1 MKDTG
6 EYNATFSDLFEK
18 IEKSRKE
25 QPSAGTKFRL
35 MGLAADIME
44 MVDMM
49 QHEVLDV
56 VSREAVLEADADIDY
71 TELSE
76 RLLMLEL
83 PESGS
88 EDAIVCEQTRLVN
101 EALGMLSS
109 VLLQIADQ
117 LERRHKDEEYARLY
131 EAEKRRYMNSG
142 TARRSRQTFEQWK
155 EFENSGNP
163 ALESVEDYRMEKLLK
178 MFEKGV
184 LASRVE
190 HIQRAKRYPGEVDFD
205 QLDDDHKM
213 KHTAHRYYAA
223 LRKLVDFKDG
233 CLVVDPVRVGRHF
246 YTSRHEENAKAN
258 RTSFLKYMHKVELA
272 QEEYRRLLSTPNEA
286 EEVCPLPDVLA
297 TEEAMEIREKL
308 REAGWVNE
316 DWQPADLSGSERG
329 LVARAVCERLEINE
343 VWQVFGQL
351 WGEKPETLRG
361 YFNKALGQRKTLL
374 FQDKL
379 KKILG

>member
-6 EYNATFSDLFEK
+6 EYKAMFSGLLGK
-18 IEKSRKE
+18 IDNCRKE
-25 QPSAGTKFRL
+25 QLSAGTKFRL
-35 MGLAADIME
+35 MGLGADIME
-44 MVDMM
+44 VVDMM

-56 VSREAVLEADADIDY
+56 VGHEAVLEADADIDY

-76 RLLMLEL
+76 QLLTLEL
-83 PESGS
+83 PECGN
-88 EDAIVCEQTRLVN
+88 EDEVVREQKGLVN
-101 EALGMLSS
+101 EALGMLSD
-109 VLLQIADQ
+109 VLTQIADQ
-117 LERRHKDEEYARLY
+117 LERRHKDEEYVRLY

-155 EFENSGNP
+155 ESENSGNP
-163 ALESVEDYRMEKLLK
+163 TLEGVEDYRMEKLLK

-272 QEEYRRLLSTPNEA
+272 QEEYRRLLSAPK
-286 EEVCPLPDVLA
+286 EVELVNPLPDVLA
-297 TEEAMEIREKL
+297 TEEAMEIWEIAQ
-308 REAGWVNE
+308 EEGWV
-316 DWQPADLSGSERG
+316 DAKLQPVGLSRTDAA
-329 LVARAVCERLEINE
+329 LLAARIAKVLGIEGWVPFE
-343 VWQVFGQL
+343 QL
-351 WGEKPETLRG
+351 WHRQNMRSD
-361 YFNKALGQRKTLL
+361 YCKTQYNQKTEA
-374 FQDKL
+374 FE
-379 KKILG
+379 KILKQKIK

>member
-1 MKDTG
+1 MKDTS
-6 EYNATFSDLFEK
+6 EYIKLFSNLHGK
-18 IEKSRKE
+18 IDACRTEP
-25 QPSAGTKFRL
+25 PSAGTKFRL

-44 MVDMM
+44 MVDML

-56 VSREAVLEADADIDY
+56 VSHEAVLEADADIDY

-76 RLLMLEL
+76 QLLMLEL
-83 PESGS
+83 PECGS
-88 EDAIVCEQTRLVN
+88 EDEVVREQKRLVN

-109 VLLQIADQ
+109 VLAQIADQ
-117 LERRHKDEEYARLY
+117 LERRHKDEEYVRLY
-131 EAEKRRYMNSG
+131 EAERRRYMSSG

-163 ALESVEDYRMEKLLK
+163 TLESVEDYRMEKLLK

-190 HIQRAKRYPGEVDFD
+190 HIQRAKRYPGEIDFE

-213 KHTAHRYYAA
+213 KQTAHRYYAA

-233 CLVVDPVRVGRHF
+233 CLVIDPVRVGRHF
-246 YTSRHEENAKAN
+246 YNFRHEENAKNN

-272 QEEYRRLLSTPNEA
+272 QDEYRRLLNTPKEA
-286 EEVCPLPDVLA
+286 EKASNLPDVLA
-297 TEEAMEIREKL
+297 TEEAMEIRGKL
-308 REAGWVNE
+308 HEAGLIDE
-316 DWQPADLSGSERG
+316 DWQPGDLSGSERG

-343 VWQVFGQL
+343 VWQVFGLL
-351 WGEKPETLRG
+351 WDEKPETLRG

>member
-1 MKDTG
+1 MKDTC
-6 EYNATFSDLFEK
+6 EYNKIFSDLHGK
-18 IEKSRKE
+18 IDSCRTE

-35 MGLAADIME
+35 MGLAEDIME
-44 MVDMM
+44 LVDMM

-71 TELSE
+71 AELSE
-76 RLLMLEL
+76 QLLMLEL
-83 PESGS
+83 PECGS
-88 EDAIVCEQTRLVN
+88 EDAVVREQKRLVN

-109 VLLQIADQ
+109 VLAQIADQ
-117 LERRHKDEEYARLY
+117 LERRHKAEEYVRLY
-131 EAEKRRYMNSG
+131 EAERRRYMSSG

-163 ALESVEDYRMEKLLK
+163 TLESVEDYRMEKLLK

-213 KHTAHRYYAA
+213 KSSAHRYYAA

-233 CLVVDPVRVGRHF
+233 CLVIDPVRVGRHF
-246 YTSRHEENAKAN
+246 YNSRHEENAKNN

-272 QEEYRRLLSTPNEA
+272 QEEYRRLQKAPKEA
-286 EEVCPLPDVLA
+286 EKASILPEVLA
-297 TEEAMEIREKL
+297 TEKAMAYWQQLQESGFVDKDCQLLSETTRKQAMYIADVFSDKLGMRSKWKAFQDLWHINNLAQEKW
-308 REAGWVNE
+308 EMQETGKT
-316 DWQPADLSGSERG
+316 P
-329 LVARAVCERLEINE
+329 ARADEINE
-343 VWQVFGQL
+343 IF
-351 WGEKPETLRG
+351 E
-361 YFNKALGQRKTLL
+361 
-374 FQDKL
+374 
-379 KKILG
+379 

>member
-6 EYNATFSDLFEK
+6 EYKAILSGLLGK
-18 IEKSRKE
+18 IESCRKE
-25 QPSAGTKFRL
+25 QLSAGTKFRL
-35 MGLAADIME
+35 MGLGADIME
-44 MVDMM
+44 VVDMM

-56 VSREAVLEADADIDY
+56 VSHEAVLEADADIDY

-76 RLLMLEL
+76 QLLTLEL
-83 PESGS
+83 PECGN
-88 EDAIVCEQTRLVN
+88 EDEVVREQKGLVN
-101 EALGMLSS
+101 EALGMLSD
-109 VLLQIADQ
+109 VLVQIADQ
-117 LERRHKDEEYARLY
+117 LERRHKDEEYVRLY
-131 EAEKRRYMNSG
+131 EAEKRRYMSSG

-155 EFENSGNP
+155 ESENSGNP
-163 ALESVEDYRMEKLLK
+163 ALESVDDYRMEKLLK

-272 QEEYRRLLSTPNEA
+272 QEEYRRLLGVPKAPEPVS
-286 EEVCPLPDVLA
+286 PLPDVLA
-297 TEEAMEIREKL
+297 TKEATEMLENL
-308 REAGWVNE
+308 YEAGLLNE
-316 DWQPADLSGSERG
+316 DWQPAELSGSERG
-329 LVARAVCERLEINE
+329 LVARAVCERLEINDM
-343 VWQVFGQL
+343 WQVFGQL

-361 YFNKALGQRKTLL
+361 YFNKALGQRKALL

-379 KKILG
+379 KKILN

>member
-6 EYNATFSDLFEK
+6 EYKALFSNLFDK
-18 IEKSRKE
+18 IGNSRRE

-44 MVDMM
+44 TVDTM
-49 QHEVLDV
+49 QHEVLEV

-71 TELSE
+71 GELSE
-76 RLLMLEL
+76 QLLTLEL
-83 PESGS
+83 PENGDA
-88 EDAIVCEQTRLVN
+88 EDTVREQSRLVN
-101 EALGMLSS
+101 EGLGVLSS

-117 LERRHKDEEYARLY
+117 LERRHKDEEYVRLY

-155 EFENSGNP
+155 EFCSGQP
-163 ALESVEDYRMEKLLK
+163 TLESVEDYRMEKLLN

-213 KHTAHRYYAA
+213 KQTAHRHYAA

-233 CLVVDPVRVGRHF
+233 CLVVDPVRAGRHF
-246 YTSRHEENAKAN
+246 YTFRHEENAKAN

-297 TEEAMEIREKL
+297 TEEATGIWEKL
-308 REAGWVNE
+308 REKGFVDE
-316 DWQPADLSGSERG
+316 QY
-329 LVARAVCERLEINE
+329 
-343 VWQVFGQL
+343 QL
-351 WGEKPETLRG
+351 LPETTRKQAMYIADVFSDKIG
-361 YFNKALGQRKTLL
+361 MRSKWKA
-374 FQDKL
+374 FQDLWHINNLAQEKWEMQETG
-379 KKILG
+379 KKPTRADEIDEIFED